1 MIIVYTCEKKNQET
15 ASQQR
20 RLCNDSIM
28 IPGASHHPPPCRQ
41 RNIVSKMW
49 LACGGIVLIVRF
61 ACGSIVLMVCLVDG
75 VFVLIAWLLGW
86 GIVSIVWWMEW
97 CTKKGQG
104 NRRKNLSKTVQ
115 TKTNKTKSFNIL
127 VDCTGWRW
135 CCWCSSYFRQTLAIM
150 SLFLCGYDI
159 LFRKCGWRVEALFW

>member
-1 MIIVYTCEKKNQET
+1 MLAGGGGILKMFFYKK
-15 ASQQR
+15 S
-20 RLCNDSIM
+20 

-115 TKTNKTKSFNIL
+115 TKTKQNLSIYSLIVQDGDDAADAPATFGRRLRSCLYFFVGMIYCFEN
-127 VDCTGWRW
+127 VVGVWRHCFDSAGDW
-135 CCWCSSYFRQTLAIM
+135 LLIQ
-150 SLFLCGYDI
+150 
-159 LFRKCGWRVEALFW
+159 